1 MPVREAYEKPTIV
14 RHTVGMMNKFGRTSS
29 TFPHGRIDGVP
40 VRPLIEE
47 HGSPLWVLSEGT
59 LRRKYREALRAFAL
73 RYPRVTIAYSYKT
86 NYLSGICAALHQEG
100 AWAEVV
106 SGMEYEFAQ
115 RLGVPGD
122 RIIFNGPHKTQQ
134 ELERALDNN
143 SKVNV
148 DSYDEMYMLEEI
160 AKAGKR
166 QLEVGL
172 RVNMELNYPPW
183 DRFGFNVESGQ
194 AFEACK
200 RVISSQFLRLAGLH
214 VHVGTYISDVAVY
227 LQMAERLAGLCY
239 RLQNE
244 LATRVGYLDI
254 GGGYASKNTLHSA
267 WMPAEHTCPTFDQY
281 AEAICPALLR
291 GPFDPKEM
299 PVLFL
304 EPGRSIVDEAMFLVA
319 SVVAVKRLSS
329 GVKGIVIDAGVN
341 ILPTAWWYKHDI
353 VPGQDTGS
361 IGEDVNV
368 YGPLCMQIDVI
379 RTGINLPPLRRG
391 DLVVIKNVGAYNF
404 PQSMQFI
411 HLRPAIV
418 TIYNGKVEVL
428 RKKESVD
435 YMRALDVLP
444 DRLKSERLKSEPRA

>member
-1 MPVREAYEKPTIV
+1 MSTRLPYEKPTIV
-14 RHTVGMMNKFGRTSS
+14 RHTVGLMNKFGRTSS

-40 VRPLIEE
+40 LRQLVDE
-47 HGSPLWVLSEGT
+47 HGSPLWVLSEAA
-59 LRRKYREALRAFAL
+59 LRRKYRDVYRAFAL
-73 RYPRVTIAYSYKT
+73 RYPRVVIAYSYKT
-86 NYLSGICAALHQEG
+86 NYLSGVCAALHQEG

-122 RIIFNGPHKTQQ
+122 RIVFNGPHKTQA
-134 ELERALDNN
+134 ELERAIDNN
-143 SKVNV
+143 SKVNI
-148 DSYDEMYMLEEI
+148 DSYDEMYMIEEI
-160 AKAGKR
+160 AKSRKR

-200 RVISSQFLRLAGLH
+200 RIISSQSLRLNGLH

-227 LQMAERLAGLCY
+227 QQMAERLSALCY

-244 LATRVGYLDI
+244 LATRVAYLDV
-254 GGGYASKNTLHSA
+254 GGGHASKNTLHTA
-267 WMPAEHTCPTFDQY
+267 WMPAEHTCPTPDQY

-299 PVLFL
+299 PLLIL
-304 EPGRSIVDEAMFLVA
+304 EPGRSVVDEAMFLVA

-341 ILPTAWWYKHDI
+341 ILPTAWWYRHDI

-361 IGEDVNV
+361 IGEEVNI

-379 RTGINLPPLRRG
+379 RTGVTLPPLRRG
-391 DLVVIKNVGAYNF
+391 DLVLIKNVGAYNF

-411 HLRPAIV
+411 QPRPAIV
-418 TIYNGKVEVL
+418 TIFNGKVDVL
-428 RKKESVD
+428 RERETVD
-435 YMRALDVLP
+435 YIRGLDRLP
-444 DRLKSERLKSEPRA
+444 DRLKGGGKSPL